1 MGLQDFFSSMGD
13 YTPIDNNINSNSY
26 ANQFNTPEF
35 GVSPGFSGGN
45 MAQSDDSGNDLML
58 RQIAAA
64 EKLKQDLAN
73 ARAGRASALQAQ
85 QQALAS
91 AFGGFNDDYYEDLE
105 TAFRDAASTGL
116 QSSYDDSV
124 RGIYQGF
131 KQKGVLTQGEV
142 DAALS
147 ALDAQ
152 KSVEQ
157 NRIDKA
163 ASAYSQLKRDDVA
176 KKQKSLGDQLSGLAG
191 GASTVADIDTQTKA
205 IQDFNFGSQ
214 LEKLKA
220 PGKKDDMTFFEG
232 FEKVGAGT
240 QANVMPV
247 NTAGPSDLGTAL
259 AQPSRFSTRGVQS
272 PFSGS
277 SIRVIG

>member
-1 MGLQDFFSSMGD
+1 MGFQDFFSSMGS
-13 YTPIDNNINSNSY
+13 YTPTPGDDTN
-26 ANQFNTPEF
+26 ANR
-35 GVSPGFSGGN
+35 GYSGSRSS
-45 MAQSDDSGNDLML
+45 MAFDLMTASEDDGQSEMRAAL
-58 RQIAAA
+58 EAA
-64 EKLKQDLAN
+64 ERLKQDLAN

-85 QQALAS
+85 QQALAN
-91 AFGGFNDDYYEDLE
+91 AFSSFNDDYYEDLE

-116 QSSYDDSV
+116 QSAYDDSV

-131 KQKGVLTQGEV
+131 KQRGLLTQGEV

-157 NRIDKA
+157 NKIDKA
-163 ASAYSQLKRDDVA
+163 AAAYSQLKKDDVA
-176 KKQKSLGDQLSGLAG
+176 KKQKSLGDQLSSLAG
-191 GASTVADIDTQTKA
+191 GASTVADIDKQTKA

-214 LEKLKA
+214 LEKLKT

-232 FEKVGAGT
+232 FEKVGPGT

-247 NTAGPSDLGTAL
+247 NTAGPSVATRDLGTAL

>member
-1 MGLQDFFSSMGD
+1 MGFSFQDFFSSMGS
-13 YTPIDNNINSNSY
+13 YTPTPGDDTN
-26 ANQFNTPEF
+26 ANR
-35 GVSPGFSGGN
+35 GYPGSSN
-45 MAQSDDSGNDLML
+45 MAFDLMTASEDDGQSEMRAAL
-58 RQIAAA
+58 EAA
-64 EKLKQDLAN
+64 ERLKQDLAN
-73 ARAGRASALQAQ
+73 ARAGRASALQTQ
-85 QQALAS
+85 QQALAN
-91 AFGGFNDDYYEDLE
+91 AFSGFNDEYYADLE
-105 TAFRDAASTGL
+105 AAFRDAASTGL
-116 QSSYDDSV
+116 QSAYDDSV

-131 KQKGVLTQGEV
+131 KQRGLLTQGEV

-157 NRIDKA
+157 NKIDKA
-163 ASAYSQLKRDDVA
+163 AAAYSQLKKDDVA

-191 GASTVADIDTQTKA
+191 GATTVAEIDKQTKA
-205 IQDFNFGSQ
+205 IQDFDFGSQ
-214 LEKLKA
+214 LEKLKT

-232 FEKVGAGT
+232 FEKVGPGT
-240 QANVMPV
+240 QANVIPV

>member
-1 MGLQDFFSSMGD
+1 MGFSFQDFFSSMGD
-13 YTPIDNNINSNSY
+13 YTPTPGDDTN
-26 ANQFNTPEF
+26 ANR
-35 GVSPGFSGGN
+35 GYPGSSTSN
-45 MAQSDDSGNDLML
+45 MAFDVMTQSDDSGNDLML
-58 RQIAAA
+58 QQIAAA
-64 EKLKQDLAN
+64 EKLKRDLAN

-85 QQALAS
+85 QQALAN
-91 AFGGFNDDYYEDLE
+91 AFGGFNDEYYADLE
-105 TAFRDAASTGL
+105 AAFRDAASTGL
-116 QSSYDDSV
+116 QSAYDDSV

-131 KQKGVLTQGEV
+131 KQRGLLTQGEV

-157 NRIDKA
+157 NKIDKA
-163 ASAYSQLKRDDVA
+163 AAAYSQLKKDDVA

-191 GASTVADIDTQTKA
+191 GASTVAEIDKQTKA
-205 IQDFNFGSQ
+205 IQDFDFGSQ
-214 LEKLKA
+214 LEKLKT
-220 PGKKDDMTFFEG
+220 PGKKDEMTFFEG
-232 FEKVGAGT
+232 FEKVGPGT